1 MGCDSYGQV
10 LTGKRELV
18 AAQLAKRAVCSG
30 AEKSVAIFATRN
42 MLNFAFNHN
51 YWKSYELA
59 QRIYRDPVH
68 NIIPLRDDTAEE
80 NLMIRLIDT
89 VEFQRLRRIKQLG
102 LGLYTY
108 QGAEHS
114 RFTHSLGAL
123 HLMTRILDQLSGA
136 THIAPADRAAA
147 RAAALLHDVGHG
159 PFSHAMEKVL
169 GVHHEQMT
177 MLSVTS
183 NETGLNATLKSFS
196 VELPERVAAIIEG
209 TFKPAALAQLVSS
222 QLDVDRMD
230 YLLRDSLMTGA
241 KYGLYDLEWIIN
253 ALQIDQ
259 DADRIYVTARG
270 LHAVEEYLQA
280 RYYMFRQVY
289 FHRTLRSAEAV
300 LRSALRRALELISQK
315 KEVWCVAG
323 SAFEKLLRR
332 EPLTI
337 IEHLSMDD
345 SDVIFHAKQWQQS
358 ADAVLRDLS
367 CRFVNRRLFKAI
379 DLDMPPDERADF
391 LNDARTVV
399 ARAGFAPEYYF
410 IEDRASD
417 VPYYNY
423 YTAGGVEPHIYV
435 EDGYARPVIREISE
449 VSEVV
454 RALGRGYELHRICF
468 PAEVKDEVYRLYHA
482 MPSARSSANASR

>member
-1 MGCDSYGQV
+1 V
-10 LTGKRELV
+10 P
-18 AAQLAKRAVCSG
+18 
-30 AEKSVAIFATRN
+30 
-42 MLNFAFNHN
+42 
-51 YWKSYELA
+51 

-80 NLMIRLIDT
+80 KLMIRLIDT
-89 VEFQRLRRIKQLG
+89 AEFQRLRRIKQLG
-102 LGLYTY
+102 LGLFTY

-123 HLMTRILDQLSGA
+123 HLMTRILDQLSDE
-136 THIAPADRAAA
+136 TEIAPEDRAAA

-177 MLSVTS
+177 MNAVTAA
-183 NETGLNATLKSFS
+183 ETALNATLKSFS
-196 VELPERVAAIIEG
+196 AEMPLRVASIVDG
-209 TFKPAALAQLVSS
+209 TFKPVALAQLVSS

-241 KYGLYDLEWIIN
+241 KYGFYDLEWIIN

-259 DADRIYVTARG
+259 EADRIYVSARG

-300 LRSALRRALELISQK
+300 LRSALRRAVELIRNGRD
-315 KEVWCVAG
+315 VWCVEL
-323 SAFEKLLRR
+323 SAFEKMLRGER
-332 EPLTI
+332 LSVT
-337 IEHLSMDD
+337 EHLSMDD
-345 SDVIFHAKQWQQS
+345 SDVIFHMKQWQQS
-358 ADAVLRDLS
+358 SDKVLSDLS
-367 CRFVNRRLFKAI
+367 HRFVDRRLLKAI
-379 DLDMPPDERADF
+379 DLDMPHDERQDF
-391 LNDARTVV
+391 LQTAKSVV
-399 ARAGFAPEYYF
+399 ERAGFEPEYYF

-417 VPYYNY
+417 VPYYSY
-423 YTAGGVEPHIYV
+423 YSAGGVEPHTRIYV

-454 RALGRGYELHRICF
+454 RSLGHGYELHRICF
-468 PAEVKDEVYRLYHA
+468 PAEVKDEVYRLYHSLPA
-482 MPSARSSANASR
+482 VRSSASRSEPGAVATG